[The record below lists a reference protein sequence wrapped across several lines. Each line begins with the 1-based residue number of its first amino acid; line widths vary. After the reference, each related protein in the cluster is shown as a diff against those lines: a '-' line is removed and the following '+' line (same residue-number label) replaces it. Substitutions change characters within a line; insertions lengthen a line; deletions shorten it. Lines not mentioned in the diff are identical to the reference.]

1 MQRRRFIRGL
11 LRTSAL
17 ASAVATLALSTPLA
31 QAQAAW
37 PAKPVR
43 IVVAGPAGGSADIVA
58 RVLADMLTKQT
69 G

>member
-1 MQRRRFIRGL
+1 MQRRHFIQGL

-17 ASAVATLALSTPLA
+17 ASAATLALAAPLA
-31 QAQAAW
+31 RAQTAW

-43 IVVAGPAGGSADIVA
+43 IVAAGPAGGSADIVA
-58 RVLADMLTKQT
+58 RLLAD